1 MKLKLV
7 LRICLLL
14 IFVIQQA
21 NIVSLFAQ
29 SAPSHKPPDWKRVQE
44 RIKRVENSLLPPVI
58 IKGEPVVTMNIAER
72 MKHYNVQGVSI
83 AVINNGKIEWAKGY
97 GVRETDLP
105 VTVDT
110 LFQSGSISKP
120 VAAMAALKMVQDG
133 KLNLDEDV
141 NKRLVSWKMPEN
153 EFTKEQKVTL
163 RRLLSHTAGTSIW
176 GFGGYRADS
185 KSLPDVPQILDGTPP
200 ANTKPVRVI
209 EAPGTKWSYSGG
221 GFTVMQLLMSDVS
234 GKPFSE
240 LMDEAV
246 LKRLGM
252 KNSTY
257 QLTPPDTYSVA
268 IAHGP
273 KGERL
278 PFKWFLHPE
287 MAAAGLW
294 TTPSDLA
301 RFAIEL
307 QQTYAGKSR
316 RVLSREMV
324 KQMLTKQTGG
334 WGLGISLNGEG
345 DKAFRFSHGGANTGF
360 RNRLVAYTRTGQ
372 GAVVMTN
379 SEQGDALCGEILR
392 GIAREY
398 GWADYLAEKTIVQ
411 VDAQKFADYVGE
423 YDFLGQG
430 KYKVLIEDGKL
441 KAIGNSGAKFD
452 LLAES
457 ETKFFIRE
465 RPVEFVFVR
474 DASGRVTEMILNSN
488 GQEIRLKKL

>member
-7 LRICLLL
+7 VRICLLMV
-14 IFVIQQA
+14 FAMQQA
-21 NIVSLFAQ
+21 NIVSLLAQ
-29 SAPSHKPPDWKRVQE
+29 SAPVNKPPDWNQVQE
-44 RIKRVENSLLPPVI
+44 RIKRVESSLLPPVI
-58 IKGEPVVTMNIAER
+58 IKGEPVVTMNLAER
-72 MKHYNVQGVSI
+72 MKH
-83 AVINNGKIEWAKGY
+83 
-97 GVRETDLP
+97 
-105 VTVDT
+105 
-110 LFQSGSISKP
+110 
-120 VAAMAALKMVQDG
+120 
-133 KLNLDEDV
+133 
-141 NKRLVSWKMPEN
+141 
-153 EFTKEQKVTL
+153 
-163 RRLLSHTAGTSIW
+163 
-176 GFGGYRADS
+176 
-185 KSLPDVPQILDGTPP
+185 DVPQILDGTAP

-209 EAPGTKWSYSGG
+209 ETPGTKWSYSGG
-221 GFTVMQLLMSDVS
+221 GFTVVQLLMSDVS
-234 GKPFSE
+234 GKSFSE

-246 LKRLGM
+246 LKKLGM

-257 QLTPPDTYSVA
+257 QLTPPDTYQVA

-273 KGERL
+273 KGERV

-307 QQTYAGKSR
+307 QQTYAGKSKK
-316 RVLSREMV
+316 VLSREMV

-334 WGLGISLNGEG
+334 WGLGISLNGED

-360 RNRLVAYTRTGQ
+360 RNRMIAYTRTGQ

-398 GWADYLAEKTIVQ
+398 GWADYLTEKTIVQ
-411 VDAQKFADYVGE
+411 IDGQKFADYVGE

-441 KAIGNSGAKFD
+441 KTIGNSGAKLD

-465 RPVEFVFVR
+465 RPVELVFVR
-474 DASGRVTEMILNSN
+474 DASGRVTEMIINSN
-488 GQEIRLKKL
+488 GQEIRLKKF